1 LGTNRQDA
9 LYMHRRICATV
20 RHPTFKEGQTAFAR
34 GFLKVLKML
43 YGNELLVI
51 DTAKH
56 DPRNKYLLYLH
67 EFMTILSEPCDTIHV
82 LNLNKSLISVIG
94 SSGFKEL
101 ITYQFSHLPEI
112 HSNWRVKKALIE
124 HGSKLVIGTSRRI
137 AELFSNGFF
146 TYPPIN
152 TELFRPKDKVIIRR
166 LLGLPTDKVLIGYV
180 GDIDVNRGFDIV
192 VKLAAELGGNDIKFL
207 IAYLRIDN
215 VTRDMMV
222 NIKRALERNALIVK
236 RTVPVWYVYN
246 AVDVLLLP
254 IRNSYP
260 TEPPATLL
268 EALASGTPV
277 IGGPSPSMDDYVGL
291 YIRVKDD
298 DYLSAVK
305 QAIDM
310 RVVLDELSIKAREFA
325 MNNLNHRAV
334 LHRLSKVLI

>member
-1 LGTNRQDA
+1 MGSK
-9 LYMHRRICATV
+9 RICVAV

-56 DPRNKYLLYLH
+56 DLHNKYLLYLY
-67 EFMTILSEPCDTIHV
+67 EFVTILNKPCDTVHV
-82 LNLNKSLISVIG
+82 LNLNKPLISIIG
-94 SSGFKEL
+94 SFRFKEL
-101 ITYQFSHLPEI
+101 ITYQFSYLPEI
-112 HSNWRVKKALIE
+112 HNYWRVKRTLIE

-146 TYPPIN
+146 TYPPVD
-152 TELFRPKDKVIIRR
+152 TELFRPRDKVVVRR
-166 LLGLPTDKVLIGYV
+166 LLGLPTDKVIIGYV
-180 GDIDVNRGFDIV
+180 GDVDVNRGFNIV
-192 VKLAAELGGNDIKFL
+192 AKLAAELGGNDIKFL
-207 IAYLRIDN
+207 IAYLRVDN

-222 NIKRALERNALIVK
+222 NIKRTLERNALIVR
-236 RTVPVWYVYN
+236 RTVPIWYIYN

-298 DYLSAVK
+298 DYLGSVK
-305 QAIDM
+305 QAIDVK
-310 RVVLDELSIKAREFA
+310 RIELNELGIRGREFA
-325 MNNLNHRAV
+325 TKKLSYQAILQNLKLV
-334 LHRLSKVLI
+334 ME

>member
-1 LGTNRQDA
+1 MGSK
-9 LYMHRRICATV
+9 RICVAV
-20 RHPTFKEGQTAFAR
+20 RHPTVKEGQTAFAR

-56 DPRNKYLLYLH
+56 DLRNKYLLYLY
-67 EFMTILSEPCDTIHV
+67 EFVTILNKPCDTVHV
-82 LNLNKSLISVIG
+82 LNLNKPLISIIG
-94 SSGFKEL
+94 SFRFKEL
-101 ITYQFSHLPEI
+101 ITYQFSYLPEI
-112 HSNWRVKKALIE
+112 HSNWRVKRTLIE
-124 HGSKLVIGTSRRI
+124 RGSKLVIGTSRKI

-146 TYPPIN
+146 TYPPVD
-152 TELFRPKDKVIIRR
+152 TELFRPRDKVVVRR
-166 LLGLPTDKVLIGYV
+166 LLGLPTDKVIIGYV
-180 GDIDVNRGFDIV
+180 GDVDVNRGFNIV
-192 VKLAAELGGNDIKFL
+192 AKLAAELGGNDIKFL
-207 IAYLRIDN
+207 IAYLRVDN

-222 NIKRALERNALIVK
+222 NIKRTLERNALIVR
-236 RTVPVWYVYN
+236 RTVPIWYIYN

-298 DYLSAVK
+298 DYLGSVK
-305 QAIDM
+305 QAIDVK
-310 RVVLDELSIKAREFA
+310 RIELNELGIRGREFA
-325 MNNLNHRAV
+325 TKKLSYQAILQNLKLV
-334 LHRLSKVLI
+334 ME

>member
-1 LGTNRQDA
+1 
-9 LYMHRRICATV
+9 MHRRICATV

-56 DPRNKYLLYLH
+56 DLHNKYLLYLY
-67 EFMTILSEPCDTIHV
+67 EFVTILNKPCDTVHV
-82 LNLNKSLISVIG
+82 LNLNKPLISIIG
-94 SSGFKEL
+94 SFRFKEL
-101 ITYQFSHLPEI
+101 ITYQFSYLPEI
-112 HSNWRVKKALIE
+112 HSNWRVKRAFIE
-124 HGSKLVIGTSRRI
+124 QGSKLVIGTSRRI

-146 TYPPIN
+146 TYPPVD
-152 TELFRPKDKVIIRR
+152 TELFRPRDKVVVRR
-166 LLGLPTDKVLIGYV
+166 LLGLPTDKVIIGYI
-180 GDIDVNRGFDIV
+180 GDVDINRGFDIV
-192 VKLAAELGGNDIKFL
+192 AKLAAELGGNDIKFL

-222 NIKRALERNALIVK
+222 NIKRALERNALIVR
-236 RTVPVWYVYN
+236 RTVPIWYIYN

-277 IGGPSPSMDDYVGL
+277 IGGPSPSMNDYAGL
-291 YIRVKDD
+291 YIKIKD
-298 DYLSAVK
+298 DYLGAVK
-305 QAIDM
+305 QAIDVK
-310 RVVLDELSIKAREFA
+310 RIELNELGIRGREFA
-325 MNNLNHRAV
+325 TKKLSYQAILQNLKLV
-334 LHRLSKVLI
+334 ME